1 MNVKKYNCNFLQFC
15 NYMYFDACTMYYR
28 VVTVL
33 FVL

>member
-1 MNVKKYNCNFLQFC
+1 MNVKKYDWIFLQFC
-15 NYMYFDACTMYYR
+15 NYFDVCTMYYR